1 MLMILAFAGLGEAR
15 VAPERRIRP
24 QANPRRP
31 CPAENAGLVESSRP
45 GRQARRDQRRE
56 SAGRSRGLR
65 GLMARSVLPGAGHK
79 AHDHA
84 ATVCDQFGSAEN
96 GHLPAIGVTLDHREA
111 TPLWGTSVTGSGPG
125 SRAVPGRRHGLIAG
139 ASSTRRCFACLR
151 SIPKC
156 IAEPVERGHGQPV
169 ASVIPKNLT
178 HADMEI

>member
-1 MLMILAFAGLGEAR
+1 MILAFAGLGEAR

-111 TPLWGTSVTGSGPG
+111 TPLWGTSVMGTWTRLAGS
-125 SRAVPGRRHGLIAG
+125 SRAPVRLDRRRKFHETL
-139 ASSTRRCFACLR
+139 LR
-151 SIPKC
+151 VSPLDP
-156 IAEPVERGHGQPV
+156 EVHR
-169 ASVIPKNLT
+169 
-178 HADMEI
+178 